1 MLTGFF
7 SALFGLI
14 RWAAVTALPV
24 MLSTF
29 VVGLFVKA
37 GLAIGSMFV
46 IYASAEYLKNFAIQQ
61 LSAIGSGTVG
71 VQVLDMMAMFGILE
85 GISLVI
91 STALAK
97 ATWLMIQPSL
107 TWLTTPS
114 Q

>member
-7 SALFGLI
+7 AALFTLL
-14 RWAAVTALPV
+14 RWIAVTAAPV
-24 MLSTF
+24 ILTSF
-29 VVGLFVKA
+29 IVGLFVKM
-37 GLAIGSMFV
+37 GLAMGSMYV
-46 IYASAEYLKNFAIQQ
+46 IYASAEYLKNFALQQ
-61 LSAIGSGTVG
+61 MAVIGAGTIG
-71 VQVLDMMAMFGILE
+71 GQVLDMMGMFGVLE